1 MWHCM
6 GSAITRLLYQALRV
20 RRHARASHMPEVDH
34 LREEV
39 AYHKLLQGIAV
50 VTFISLVGWLVSA
63 STTASA
69 LTVVLA
75 IASVILMGAA
85 VFALHRQIGRRIN
98 EIRKL

>member
-1 MWHCM
+1 M
-6 GSAITRLLYQALRV
+6 GRSTTLHQAVRL
-20 RRHARASHMPEVDH
+20 RRQARASRLPEVDH

-63 STTASA
+63 SSTASA
-69 LTVVLA
+69 LTVLLA
-75 IASVILMGAA
+75 MAGVILMAPA
-85 VFALHRQIGRRIN
+85 VFALHLQIRRRIN